1 MINLINNE
9 KGKED
14 ALKLMINLTNCK
26 NNKKSFLRYIKNIGN
41 TEDNEEI
48 DIPNTYLSRILN
60 LNDLLQWYLLLIHFY
75 EYNNFP
81 EEIFYSGNRNYL
93 IHNDYF
99 TIKWSENK
107 PENFNRYI
115 KVFEKLLKTWPIN
128 VESKEHNESYS
139 VLVINYIEL
148 GKFLALNE
156 LNNKII
162 NIIEEKNNLPD
173 NTLLLKLK
181 EYQFDQE
188 KVRNNIYC

>member
-14 ALKLMINLTNCK
+14 AMKLLKNLTKCK
-26 NNKKSFLRYIKNIGN
+26 NNNKLFFECIKINGN
-41 TEDNEEI
+41 ADLEVDEEI
-48 DIPNTYLSRILN
+48 DIFNTYLFKILN
-60 LNDLLQWYLLLIHFY
+60 LDDLLEWQLLSIHFY

-81 EEIFYSGNRNYL
+81 EEIFYSGNRSYL

-99 TIKWSENK
+99 TIQWNENK
-107 PENFNRYI
+107 PENFDQYI
-115 KVFEKLLKTWPIN
+115 KNFEKLLKTWPIN
-128 VESKEHNESYS
+128 ENSETFT

-148 GKFLALNE
+148 GKFLPLNE
-156 LNNKII
+156 LNNSII
-162 NIIEEKNNLPD
+162 NIIEEKNNLPN

-188 KVRNNIYC
+188 KV